1 MYVIVNNPFRVAG
14 VLANTTERE
23 LQKQKTRIKAYTKV
37 GREVESDFDF
47 QVLPGITRTEESVN
61 EAFSKIEQ
69 NQDRVSSGLFW
80 FLNESPF
87 DNTAI
92 EYLKNG
98 DDPKAKEIWEKIT
111 AGKEVSSKNFSAFN
125 NLGTLKLLSKDDQ
138 DLKEGIELKIKLIES
153 AHFENY
159 VQAVADETFTING
172 QKQVELFIDAV
183 LDNLPARLTGSDA
196 MSLFTGLAGFSWQ
209 YVTSKFTEAPI
220 HRIEGQ
226 VESGKKKRKA
236 SKLQAYEY
244 GLKLYTSTKD
254 DLALLKDLIGTDDL
268 KYKAIADQL
277 ANEILQCGIDYF
289 NESQKNNASGN
300 YLESAEKLNK
310 LAATI
315 AVGSLTKDRAKDSLA
330 TLADMKD
337 GEIKRAIQIL
347 KSIEDAY
354 KQGCREIDKQVEEL
368 IYGPSTGGLRLN
380 IPRLDVSIDYA
391 KVNEAKRTCLNWDKV
406 IEVIKENISPD
417 DIEKIQKCPSAE
429 KVSEYKRLVNF
440 LITKLGPI
448 QLNRVKYLCYWK
460 DLRAEQAK
468 STANKVGKT
477 IGKAADSGCYIA
489 TMAYGDYDHPQVME
503 LRKFRDEFL
512 SKTILGRQFIAL
524 YYNLSPSLVRLLKNN
539 AKANEM
545 IRKGLDQF
553 IKSIKKV

>member
-37 GREVESDFDF
+37 GKEVESDFDF
-47 QVLPGITRTEESVN
+47 QVIPGITRTEESVN

-69 NQDRVSSGLFW
+69 NQDRVSIGLFW

-98 DDPKAKEIWEKIT
+98 DDSKAKEIWEKIT

-159 VQAVADETFTING
+159 VHAVADETFTING
-172 QKQVELFIDAV
+172 QKQAELFIDAV

-209 YVTSKFTEAPI
+209 YATSKFTEEPI

-226 VESGKKKRKA
+226 VESCKKKRKA

-254 DLALLKDLIGTDDL
+254 DLALLKELIGTDDL

-354 KQGCREIDKQVEEL
+354 KQACSEIDEQIKDLV
-368 IYGPSTGGLRLN
+368 YGPSTGGLRLT
-380 IPRLDVSIDYA
+380 PRGAFNDRIDWT
-391 KVNEAKRTCLNWDKV
+391 KVDEAKRKCLNWDKV
-406 IEVIKENISPD
+406 TDVVKENIRPD
-417 DIEKIQKCPSAE
+417 DVEKIQKCPSQE

-440 LITKLGPI
+440 LISKLQPMKNHRSNPVERI
-448 QLNRVKYLCYWK
+448 KYLCYWQ
-460 DLRAEQAK
+460 DLP
-468 STANKVGKT
+468 SNKPMSSGTGK
-477 IGKAADSGCYIA
+477 SGCYIA

-524 YYNLSPSLVRLLKNN
+524 YYNLSPSLVSLLKNN
-539 AKANEM
+539 AQANEM